1 VPDAPTWLDRPILE
15 ALHADQIAEHGGSLG
30 IRDDGLLEDA
40 LARPRNKWHY
50 EPHTDLATLAAAY
63 TFGIAKNHPFVDG
76 NKRAALVA
84 AYTFLAIN
92 GFELEAPEP
101 EAVTVILGTADG
113 SVPEEDLASWIRAH
127 LIPWVD

>member
-1 VPDAPTWLDRPILE
+1 MADEPNWLNAQILE
-15 ALHADQIAEHGGSLG
+15 AIHADQIIEHGGISG
-30 IRDDGLLEDA
+30 IRDQGLLESA
-40 LARPRNKWHY
+40 LARPRQKWSF
-50 EPHTDLATLAAAY
+50 EPKTELPELAAAY

-92 GFELEAPEP
+92 DFELEAPEP
-101 EAVTVILGTADG
+101 EAVSMILGTADG
-113 SVPEEDLASWIRAH
+113 SVSESDLATWIRAH